1 MAKLSPALLLAH
13 AAMEFGLMIYLCFN
27 WIMIALALRS
37 QATQQFRGTDAGIS
51 RSETWVQNVRI
62 REIANG
68 RLQMIFEE
76 NGRDEDRW
84 TPVKRVELDKKYG
97 YEKGADKTYGTENIG
112 HLK

>member
-13 AAMEFGLMIYLCFN
+13 AAMEFGLIIYLCFN

-112 HLK
+112 HPK